1 MSDLPQQDTIR
12 QYVADGIEIV
22 YEYSFLIPESQDI
35 AVYVT
40 PQGQQAN
47 ENSDIK
53 TLNVDYTVQGTGD
66 ITGGT
71 VTFVITP
78 SSGDTVTLSRAV
90 EASIET
96 NYEAAQTINGFNLDN
111 SFEREMLVIQQNQ
124 TKFDDRSLRYEIPS
138 LVSDTTN
145 RNIVPTLDP
154 GYIWKGAAGGGIV
167 AVLPDENPDCSTLR
181 QELASETEGADGAAL
196 VGYYD
201 LNRSLGTTVD
211 NQLNSYGVNTQGND
225 GARLIGYYNEFT
237 NTPSNV
243 EETLNSLASSALPT
257 GMFSYFTQSTVP
269 AGWARCDGSNY
280 DMVGSNTSSQ
290 IQALGNLY
298 YSTGQTNIYGIG
310 LDSYYVQLINT
321 DELVF
326 TCAEAGVAD
335 VPNPHGSGVVM
346 TVIQA
351 GAVGIPQIVDV
362 EVFDGSTI
370 LAGSYFELNC
380 PSGRKTIFWFSV
392 DGMGSEPSFPG
403 ALIAKVEVSS
413 SDTSIQVATAV
424 LDASFMQYR
433 VPFMDDQF
441 VRAWGTNGLDPDA
454 ATRTNINGDVVGNVV
469 GSFEQDAVQDHQH
482 TAHEPGAVFY
492 AQKTSGGINQL
503 QISGGNRAFA
513 SPTTGQIDTVGL
525 DTGPIA
531 NVSTETRPVNIKLLP
546 CVKF

>member
-12 QYVADGIEIV
+12 QYVADGIETV
-22 YEYSFLIPESQDI
+22 YEYNFLIPEPQDI

-53 TLNVDYTVQGTGD
+53 TLNVDYTVQGVGN

-71 VTFVITP
+71 VTFVNPP
-78 SSGDTVTLSRAV
+78 SSGDAVTLSRAV
-90 EASIET
+90 EASIDT
-96 NYEAAQTINGFNLDN
+96 NYEAAQTINGINLDN

-124 TKFDDRSLRYEIPS
+124 TKFDDRSLRYEISS
-138 LVSDTTN
+138 LVPDTTN

-181 QELASETEGADGAAL
+181 QELASETQGADGAAL

-257 GMFSYFTQSTVP
+257 GMFSYFTQPTAP
-269 AGWARCDGSNY
+269 AGWALCDGSNY

-298 YSTGQTNIYGIG
+298 YSTGQTNVFGIG
-310 LDSYYVQLINT
+310 LDSYYVAQVNT
-321 DELVF
+321 DELAF
-326 TCAEAGVAD
+326 TCAESGVAD
-335 VPNPHGSGVVM
+335 LPNPHGSNVIM
-346 TVIQA
+346 TVVQA

-403 ALIAKVEVSS
+403 ALIAKVEISS
-413 SDTSIQVATAV
+413 SFTSTQVATAV
-424 LDASFMQYR
+424 FDVSFMQYR
-433 VPFMDDQF
+433 VPLIDNQF
-441 VRAWGTNGLDPDA
+441 IRAWGTNGLDPDEA
-454 ATRTNINGDVVGNVV
+454 NRTDINGNVVGNVV
-469 GSFEQDAVQDHQH
+469 GSFEQDALQNHQH
-482 TAHEPGAVFY
+482 RCDPD
-492 AQKTSGGINQL
+492 
-503 QISGGNRAFA
+503 GNRFLSQPAGNFQN
-513 SPTTGQIDTVGL
+513 SQSSGSGTTELPQTGL
-525 DTGPIA
+525 IA
-531 NVSTETRPVNIKLLP
+531 PGLPVSNPARISEETRPINMKLLP

>member
-12 QYVADGIEIV
+12 QYVADGIETV
-22 YEYSFLIPESQDI
+22 YEYNFLIPEPQDI

-53 TLNVDYTVQGTGD
+53 TLNVDYTVQGVGN

-71 VTFVITP
+71 VTFVNPP
-78 SSGDTVTLSRAV
+78 SSGDAVTLSRAV
-90 EASIET
+90 EASIDT
-96 NYEAAQTINGFNLDN
+96 NYEAAQTINGINLDN

-124 TKFDDRSLRYEIPS
+124 TKFDDRSLRYEISS
-138 LVSDTTN
+138 LVPDTTN

-181 QELASETEGADGAAL
+181 QELASETQGADGAAL

-243 EETLNSLASSALPT
+243 EEALNSLASSALPT
-257 GMFSYFTQSTVP
+257 GMFSYFTQPTAP
-269 AGWARCDGSNY
+269 AGWALCDGSNY

-298 YSTGQTNIYGIG
+298 YSTGQTDVYGIG
-310 LDSYYVQLINT
+310 LDSYYVQQINT
-321 DELVF
+321 DTLEF
-326 TCAEAGVAD
+326 TCAESGVAD
-335 VPNPHGSGVVM
+335 LPNPHGSNVIM
-346 TVIQA
+346 TVVQP
-351 GAVGIPQIVDV
+351 GAVGIPQIVDI

-403 ALIAKVEVSS
+403 ALIAKVEISS
-413 SDTSIQVATAV
+413 SFTSIQVATAV
-424 LDASFMQYR
+424 FDASFMQYR

-441 VRAWGTNGLDPDA
+441 IRAWGTNGLDPDA
-454 ATRTNINGDVVGNVV
+454 ANRTDVNGNVVGNVV
-469 GSFEQDAVQDHQH
+469 GSFEQDALQDHQH
-482 TAHEPGAVFY
+482 LPPQGVGNFKYDGGTGVG
-492 AQKTSGGINQL
+492 SGSAASVRSINHTGVVDQVG
-503 QISGGNRAFA
+503 QGG
-513 SPTTGQIDTVGL
+513 
-525 DTGPIA
+525 GPA
-531 NVSTETRPVNIKLLP
+531 GRTSTETRPINIKLLP